1 MLVIKV
7 GGGKELNI
15 DAIVS
20 DIVALRQAGRELI
33 SGSRRR
39 GDDQR
44 RGRGPGTSASVC
56 YQRER
61 I

>member
-7 GGGKELNI
+7 GGGKKLNI

-33 SGSRRR
+33 LVHG
-39 GDDQR
+39 GAETTNDVA
-44 RGRGPGTSASVC
+44 RGPGSSASVC